1 MAKYLTPAKLGLLVL
16 IELYLEGAMPS
27 DAALPVLSFITSHLM
42 DRSGTST
49 PGGTTSAD
57 QSSRW
62 ERADQSSRWERAE
75 KTVSLVVSIGDF
87 EKLLGSHAFLMGLPG
102 KRLWD
107 QFLGRLWALNSLDAL
122 HIFLD
127 TLPRLL
133 ATTKRDQLQ
142 RHGGED
148 GWPELDDDDGS
159 LTVKLSRHSLFGSF
173 VRRARVEYSR
183 LKWHDTTQLWQD
195 FVRYRQPTAHYMRR
209 NAPSTFG
216 RLSFDWVLEEGENE
230 SWETGQA
237 MTLAS
242 VAYGDMLSGDH
253 MGSLPVSS
261 DDVERLLEFQ
271 VQQMQKYG
279 SRVPSEIRHQ
289 FQDLLNDSGTVPS
302 LTHYVK

>member
-16 IELYLEGAMPS
+16 IELYLEGAIPS
-27 DAALPVLSFITSHLM
+27 DAVLPVLSFITSHLM
-42 DRSGTST
+42 DRSNTTPGTS
-49 PGGTTSAD
+49 
-57 QSSRW
+57 
-62 ERADQSSRWERAE
+62 ADQSSRWERAE
-75 KTVSLVVSIGDF
+75 KTVSLVISIKDF
-87 EKLLGSHAFLMGLPG
+87 EKLLGSYPFLMGMPG
-102 KRLWD
+102 KKLWD

-127 TLPRLL
+127 TLPRML
-133 ATTKRDQLQ
+133 ARTKRELQ
-142 RHGGED
+142 RQTENGS
-148 GWPELDDDDGS
+148 PEPDEGS
-159 LTVKLSRHSLFGSF
+159 KTVKLSRNSLFGAT

-209 NAPSTFG
+209 KAPSSFG
-216 RLSFDWVLEEGENE
+216 RLSFDCVLEEGENE

-261 DDVERLLEFQ
+261 DDIEVLLEFQ
-271 VQQMQKYG
+271 VQQMQSKLVHWLG
-279 SRVPSEIRHQ
+279 ACFDVSSRPLYSPFDRLIA
-289 FQDLLNDSGTVPS
+289 
-302 LTHYVK
+302 